1 MKNELRALNIQ
12 LFAEGSGDGAGAADT
27 GAAVSQPQSGEAKVV
42 YGKQP
47 ESADGTPSVA
57 GEESG
62 ANNSDKK
69 KSYEELIKGE
79 FKSDYNKDVNH
90 IVGKRI
96 AQERERMRP
105 LSELAEKLM
114 VRYEAEDF
122 EDLLKKIDDDSVF
135 EAMSIEKGKDPEVL
149 KELEGLRVFQNRM
162 HNRMRMQEAEREA
175 DMQHDRWVQEAEE
188 IKKTYPGFNLEDELQ
203 NPQFRS
209 MITTKNPQYQISML
223 DAYKMLHHEELVKA
237 AEEAALSKAAKS
249 VSVNAARPSE
259 NGLGNQSGV
268 IVKND
273 VSKLTKKERADIARR
288 VARGERIEF

>member
-1 MKNELRALNIQ
+1 MKNEFRALNIQ

-27 GAAVSQPQSGEAKVV
+27 GAAVSQPQSGEARVV

-47 ESADGTPSVA
+47 ESAESTPPVA
-57 GEESG
+57 GEEGG
-62 ANNSDKK
+62 ADNSDKK

-79 FKSDYNKDVNH
+79 YKSDYNKDVNH

-175 DMQHDRWVQEAEE
+175 DMQYNRWEQEAEE
-188 IKKTYPGFNLEDELQ
+188 IKKTYPGFNLDDELQ

-209 MITTKNPQYQISML
+209 MITTKNP
-223 DAYKMLHHEELVKA
+223 HHEELVKA

-273 VSKLTKKERADIARR
+273 VSKLTKKDRADIAKRA
-288 VARGERIEF
+288 ARGERIEF